1 MSLLS
6 ESNVTFVQSK
16 SITSGSVVAPYI
28 SNPCVPKYLT
38 GSVTGVINADE
49 FAVLTDANNNQLVL
63 PANSILWFCK
73 ISGTTTFGGTL
84 QVACTDAG
92 QTTTSNG
99 LVEVEAAD
107 VNQGCYAAFN
117 GNLIPKLAAGFNIAA
132 VLMIGDPLPAG
143 EVIHVSL
150 AYLEI

>member
-6 ESNVTFVQSK
+6 ESIATFVQSK

-28 SNPCVPKYLT
+28 NNPFVPKYLT
-38 GSVTGVINADE
+38 GTVTGLIAADE
-49 FAVLTDANNNQLVL
+49 FKVLTDANSNQLVL
-63 PANSILWFCK
+63 PTNAVLLYCK
-73 ISGTTTFGGTL
+73 IRGTTTFAGTL

-132 VLMIGDPLPAG
+132 VLMIDDPLPVG
-143 EVIHVSL
+143 EVIQVSL